1 MNLDDFARDLLEGVL
16 SSAETAEEGEF
27 QETEFAQ
34 AALEILTDCGECIDP
49 QICYH
54 KSRGAKVN
62 AYDYLGDSDE
72 LDLFVVDFDNSP
84 ALRRMGAGEV
94 VESMSRCEVV
104 LLRSLQRTWRDLE
117 ESSEMFDLAQLIGDV
132 RRSLRRVRVFLL
144 SNRIAPAEV
153 PADVEIEGIP
163 VTRAVWDIERL
174 YQVASLRGGRSPVVV
189 DFVEE
194 FGGPLPCLAATSDDG
209 GYDAYLALL
218 PGEMLGR
225 IYGRWGQRILER
237 NVRSFL
243 QARGAVN
250 QGIRKT
256 LGEEPSMFLAYN
268 NGISAT
274 ADGVELAGE
283 SGNLAL
289 IRVENLQIV
298 NGGQTTASIY
308 DAYRRKVD
316 LGAVTVQ
323 MKLTVLDDPTRV
335 DDVVPLISRYAN
347 SQTKVSFSDFS
358 ANDPFHVELE
368 RLSRQTWA
376 PTEESRGKSTTK
388 WYYER
393 ARGQYLDDK
402 ARMETPAKRRAWE
415 AQHPSRQKLT
425 KTLVAKY
432 LMSWMQSPHRVS
444 EGAEKNF
451 SHFCIWMRD
460 NPVTVEEGFF
470 HRLIGM
476 AILFQQC
483 DRVVRRMDL
492 GGYKANV
499 VTYTVAWLSYLTAQR
514 LDLERIWL
522 TQGISPTVEAAV
534 GILAERVW
542 THITEPPANTRNI
555 TEWCKREKCWDELR
569 AGDAPE
575 LHLDEADL
583 LSGEIPRRGGRS
595 ISVVED
601 DHSASLVEGV
611 TAETWFAL
619 SRWGKETGSL
629 APWERS
635 LSFSIGRLAAQKRP
649 PSAKQALQGRRILD
663 KAQAKGFKGDQSLAA
678 KV

>member
-1 MNLDDFARDLLEGVL
+1 LNLEDFARDLLEGVL

-27 QETEFAQ
+27 QETAFAQ

-54 KSRGAKVN
+54 RSRGAKVN

-72 LDLFVVDFDNSP
+72 LDIFVVDFDNTPS
-84 ALRRMGAGEV
+84 LRRIGAAEV
-94 VESMSRCEVV
+94 VESLARCEGVLQRS
-104 LLRSLQRTWRDLE
+104 LLRTWKDLE
-117 ESSEMFDLAQLIGDV
+117 ESSEIFDLAQLIGDV
-132 RRSLRRVRVFLL
+132 RKSLRCVRVFLL

-194 FGGPLPCLAATSDDG
+194 FGAPLPCLGSTSEKG
-209 GYDAYLALL
+209 GYDAYLALV
-218 PGEMLGR
+218 PGEVLGR

-250 QGIRKT
+250 QGIRRT

-274 ADGVELAGE
+274 ADRVELAGE
-283 SGNLAL
+283 SGNLA
-289 IRVENLQIV
+289 IVRVENLQIV

-308 DAYRRKVD
+308 DAHRRRVD
-316 LGAVTVQ
+316 LGPVTVQ
-323 MKLTVLDDPTRV
+323 MKLTVLDDPARV

-358 ANDPFHVELE
+358 ANDPFHVNLE

-376 PTEESRGKSTTK
+376 PTVESRGKSTTK

-402 ARMETPAKRRAWE
+402 GRQETPSKGRAWE
-415 AQHPSRQKLT
+415 AQHPARQKLT

-460 NPVTVEEGFF
+460 NPIRVDDGFF

-522 TQGISPTVEAAV
+522 NQGITPTVEARLGV
-534 GILAERVW
+534 LAERVW
-542 THITEPPANTRNI
+542 KHITEPPANIRNI
-555 TEWCKREKCWDELR
+555 TEWCKRERCWDELR
-569 AGDAPE
+569 MGDAPE
-575 LHLDEADL
+575 LHLDEADV
-583 LSGEIPRRGGRS
+583 LSGEIPKRGPRS
-595 ISVVED
+595 VSVVDD
-601 DHSASLVEGV
+601 DHSASLVDGV
-611 TAETWFAL
+611 SAETWFAL
-619 SRWGKETGSL
+619 SRWGKETDSL
-629 APWERS
+629 ASWERS
-635 LSFSIGRLAAQKRP
+635 LSFSIGRLAAQNRP

-663 KAQAKGFKGDQSLAA
+663 KANARGFKPT
-678 KV
+678 